1 MSTLPVI
8 AAVDGSDDSLV
19 ALDWAFE
26 AALTRDAQLSV
37 VHVQQY
43 PAWARPDSLPVGR
56 PEPEDDT
63 VLNLARRYLAGHELV
78 RDAVNQFA
86 RDVRAAKFPAR
97 EEVLA

>member
-63 VLNLARRYLAGHELV
+63 VLNLARRYLAG
-78 RDAVNQFA
+78 
-86 RDVRAAKFPAR
+86 R
-97 EEVLA
+97 EEKPT